1 MRPVNRNVS
10 NVSKQKIFKYVGLNI
25 EQKQGYIYLDQQM
38 YTGKL
43 REVDISRDR
52 RISKESPLSTE
63 ETQQLRGLNWTSSQT
78 RPGMSFGACEV
89 SVSIKHPNVEVR
101 RSCFAIP

>member
-1 MRPVNRNVS
+1 MWPVNRNVS

-25 EQKQGYIYLDQQM
+25 EQKQGYIYF
-38 YTGKL
+38 GKL

-63 ETQQLRGLNWTSSQT
+63 ETWQLRGLVGQLNWASSQT
-78 RPGMSFGACEV
+78 RQDMSFGACEV
-89 SVSIKHPNVEVR
+89 SVSIKYWNVEVR

>member
-1 MRPVNRNVS
+1 M
-10 NVSKQKIFKYVGLNI
+10 KYVGLNI
-25 EQKQGYIYLDQQM
+25 EQKQGYIYLDQLM

-63 ETQQLRGLNWTSSQT
+63 ETWQLRGLVGQLNWASSQT
-78 RPGMSFGACEV
+78 RPDMSFGACEV
-89 SVSIKHPNVEVR
+89 SVSIKHRNVEV
-101 RSCFAIP
+101 